1 MKKNS
6 IIEMQTK
13 YQTPRVVEIAF
24 KPEGPL
30 CQSTS
35 FDNGGGN
42 SGYTPGDDGWGND
55 EWD

>member
-1 MKKNS
+1 
-6 IIEMQTK
+6 MQTK
-13 YQTPRVVEIAF
+13 YQTPRVAEIAF

-55 EWD
+55 AWD